1 MEINPQD
8 ILISRSG
15 EVLHVQEVEPK
26 ENSSQIGG
34 LLLRVRDCAGAL
46 FTREVNNP
54 KTEIS
59 QHITGV
65 SALDAEAYYDH
76 ERVMDI
82 LDSEARNKD
91 FKALYRYR
99 LNCPKLVYT
108 PSLVSA
114 DSVATRSMFEY
125 LDAAEREIS
134 EAVTWAKQERAK
146 YLEKVMQVTD
156 LTLNAPTYSEP
167 ELSEQSVR
175 LNNVY
180 FRVGGIY
187 RYQFNPVGAVIGYKL
202 GYAQVTAVDG
212 SRAYVTLPNG
222 QAGYLESAPYH
233 YAIRLVMGD
242 KKFDLYANA
251 VELLPIGSFKD
262 IWDYTLHESMTSAF
276 LEKVFVNTYL
286 DMFSE
291 GEGKPLCLPP
301 RWELE
306 GTLSE
311 YLSAERCRAHILKR
325 ITEMI
330 LDMRKSVSHV
340 RWVRG
345 ELEEFY
351 AGV

>member
-1 MEINPQD
+1 MKINRQD

-26 ENSSQIGG
+26 ESSPQISG
-34 LLLRVRDCAGAL
+34 LLLKVQDYAGTL
-46 FTREVNNP
+46 FTREVSNP

-65 SALDAEAYYDH
+65 SALDAEAYYDR

-99 LNCPKLVYT
+99 LNYPKLVHT

-114 DSVATRSMFEY
+114 DSVATRSMFKY
-125 LDAAEREIS
+125 LDAAEHEIS
-134 EAVTWAKQERAK
+134 EAVTWAKRERVK
-146 YLEKVMQVTD
+146 YLEKVTQVTD
-156 LTLNAPTYSEP
+156 LALNTPTYSEP

-202 GYAQVTAVDG
+202 GYARVTAVD
-212 SRAYVTLPNG
+212 STRAYVTLPSG
-222 QAGYLESAPYH
+222 QAGYLESTPCH
-233 YAIRLVMGD
+233 YSIRLVVGD

-251 VELLPIGSFKD
+251 VELLPIGSFED
-262 IWDYTLHESMTSAF
+262 IQAYSLHESMTSAF

-340 RWVRG
+340 QWVRA
-345 ELEEFY
+345 ELEQFY
-351 AGV
+351 AGA

>member
-26 ENSSQIGG
+26 ESSSQIGG
-34 LLLRVRDCAGAL
+34 LLLKVQDCVGTL

-54 KTEIS
+54 KAEIS

-65 SALDAEAYYDH
+65 STLDAEAYYDR

-99 LNCPKLVYT
+99 LNYPKLVYT

-125 LDAAEREIS
+125 LDAAEHEIR
-134 EAVTWAKQERAK
+134 EAVTWVKQERVK
-146 YLEKVMQVTD
+146 YLGKVTQVTD
-156 LTLNAPTYSEP
+156 LTLNAPTYSES

-175 LNNVY
+175 INNVC

-202 GYAQVTAVDG
+202 GYARVTAVDG
-212 SRAYVTLPNG
+212 SRAYVALPNG

-233 YAIRLVMGD
+233 YSIRLVVGD
-242 KKFDLYANA
+242 KKFDLYTNA

-262 IWDYTLHESMTSAF
+262 IQAYILHESMTSAF

-291 GEGKPLCLPP
+291 GEGKPPCLPS

-306 GTLSE
+306 GALSE
-311 YLSAERCRAHILKR
+311 YFSAERCRAHILMR

-330 LDMRKSVSHV
+330 LDMRKSISHV
-340 RWVRG
+340 QWVRS
-345 ELEEFY
+345 ELEKFY
-351 AGV
+351 AEA

>member
-1 MEINPQD
+1 MKINPQD

-26 ENSSQIGG
+26 ESSSQVGG
-34 LLLRVRDCAGAL
+34 LLLKVQDYAGTL
-46 FTREVNNP
+46 FMREVSNP
-54 KTEIS
+54 KAEIS

-65 SALDAEAYYDH
+65 SALDAEVYYDR

-91 FKALYRYR
+91 FKALCRYR
-99 LNCPKLVYT
+99 LNYPKLVYA

-125 LDAAEREIS
+125 LDAAEHEIS
-134 EAVTWAKQERAK
+134 EAVAWAKQERVK
-146 YLEKVMQVTD
+146 YLAKVTQVTD
-156 LTLNAPTYSEP
+156 LALNTPTYSET
-167 ELSEQSVR
+167 ELGEQSVR

-187 RYQFNPVGAVIGYKL
+187 RYQFNPVGAVIGYKI
-202 GYAQVTAVDG
+202 GYARVTAVDG
-212 SRAYVTLPNG
+212 SRAYVTLAG
-222 QAGYLESAPYH
+222 GREGYLESAPHH

-242 KKFDLYANA
+242 KKFDLYTHS
-251 VELLPIGSFKD
+251 VELLPVGSFTD

-276 LEKVFVNTYL
+276 LEKVFMNTYL

-306 GTLSE
+306 GALSE

-340 RWVRG
+340 QWVRG
-345 ELEEFY
+345 ELEKFY
-351 AGV
+351 AEA

>member
-26 ENSSQIGG
+26 ESSSQVGG
-34 LLLRVRDCAGAL
+34 LLLKVQDYAGTL
-46 FTREVNNP
+46 FTREVNDP
-54 KTEIS
+54 KAEIS
-59 QHITGV
+59 QQITGV
-65 SALDAEAYYDH
+65 SALDAEAYYDR

-99 LNCPKLVYT
+99 LNYPKLVHT

-125 LDAAEREIS
+125 LDAAEHEIS
-134 EAVTWAKQERAK
+134 EAVTWAKQERVK
-146 YLEKVMQVTD
+146 YLEKVTQVTD
-156 LTLNAPTYSEP
+156 LVLNTPTYSEP
-167 ELSEQSVR
+167 ELGEQSVR

-202 GYAQVTAVDG
+202 GYANVTTVDG

-222 QAGYLESAPYH
+222 QAGYLESTPYH
-233 YAIRLVMGD
+233 YSIRLVVGD

-262 IWDYTLHESMTSAF
+262 IQAYSLHESMTSAF
-276 LEKVFVNTYL
+276 LEKVFMSTHL
-286 DMFSE
+286 DMFSA
-291 GEGKPLCLPP
+291 GEGKPLCLPD

-311 YLSAERCRAHILKR
+311 YLSTERCRAHILKR

-340 RWVRG
+340 QWVRG
-345 ELEEFY
+345 ELEKFY
-351 AGV
+351 AEA

>member
-26 ENSSQIGG
+26 ESSSQVGG
-34 LLLRVRDCAGAL
+34 LLLKVQDYAGTL

-54 KTEIS
+54 KAEIS

-65 SALDAEAYYDH
+65 SALDAEVYYDR
-76 ERVMDI
+76 ERVIDI

-99 LNCPKLVYT
+99 LNYPKLVHT

-134 EAVTWAKQERAK
+134 DAVAWVKDARAQYLAK
-146 YLEKVMQVTD
+146 VIQVTD
-156 LTLNAPTYSEP
+156 VTLNAPVYSEMK
-167 ELSEQSVR
+167 LSEDSVR
-175 LNNVY
+175 LNNVW

-187 RYQFNPVGAVIGYKL
+187 RYQFNPVGAIVGYKL
-202 GYAQVTAVDG
+202 GYAHVTAVEG
-212 SRAYVTLPNG
+212 SRVYVTLAG
-222 QAGYLESAPYH
+222 GREGYLESAPHH

-242 KKFDLYANA
+242 KKFDLYTHS
-251 VELLPIGSFKD
+251 VELLPVGSFTD

-276 LEKVFVNTYL
+276 LEKVFMNTYL

-306 GTLSE
+306 GSLSE

-340 RWVRG
+340 QWVRN
-345 ELEEFY
+345 ELKEFY
-351 AGV
+351 AGI